1 MEWGQETLNL
11 ANLLKKVYPKTG
23 GFMGRKG
30 FFQIIIIFFQ
40 IIIIIILALIL
51 AFLVSFIWKY
61 RIPSKYRIWL
71 KERVQIMED
80 WLFEKSQAPT
90 PTLQPK

>member
-30 FFQIIIIFFQ
+30 FFQ